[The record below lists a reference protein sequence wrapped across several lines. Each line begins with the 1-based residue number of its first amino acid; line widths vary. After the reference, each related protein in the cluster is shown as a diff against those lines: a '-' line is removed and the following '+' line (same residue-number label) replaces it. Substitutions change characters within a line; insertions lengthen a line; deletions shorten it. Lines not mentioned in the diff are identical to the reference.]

1 MFDLFLLFSYIKWFV
16 HSAPDATEKK
26 KRTAQ
31 SLVLVF
37 SFLVFS
43 FSSPNKSHAKVDIYM
58 NQKNNQKK
66 NHLPSP
72 TRKQRGGKRATT

>member
-1 MFDLFLLFSYIKWFV
+1 MVRSFG
-16 HSAPDATEKK
+16 HAPPDAAEKK

-58 NQKNNQKK
+58 NQKKVTKK
-66 NHLPSP
+66 KTTSSRVLQEN
-72 TRKQRGGKRATT
+72 KGGAGWGRATT